1 MKLAR
6 FKPNKNVFAIANMKR
21 AIDIYNSEGQ
31 QLAHL
36 PTATV
41 PAVISWHPLRNWIA
55 GGNSSGKIFLFTDD
69 SGTIKQE
76 E

>member
-1 MKLAR
+1 
-6 FKPNKNVFAIANMKR
+6 MKR